1 MGNSASETSAGKAR
15 DMAKLFPR
23 RPERIVVAVVLLAW
37 VLLALSS
44 PWQTI
49 ADNAS
54 RSVSWVLLTW
64 GWLLWIAVGAS
75 LLVPSPMSLT
85 IIRIVVPLS
94 VVVSIVASHPPAVFC
109 SVVALIVCASPV
121 FVDAMVQGGA
131 YGDETRFA
139 LRTPL
144 PYVVPAVIAWVIYT
158 ASLVGGSLLLAAQQF
173 VVGAVLVAIGVF
185 LSRSIPQRLHRLA
198 RRWLVLVP
206 VGIMVHDHLVLHETI
221 MAPSAKIMSVA
232 RTSDVGEAADLTGGT
247 FGDRLTITLTEA
259 DKVVMSAITAKT
271 LGTTEALH
279 VKMFCIAPR
288 RLTAALSAITQ

>member
-1 MGNSASETSAGKAR
+1 
-15 DMAKLFPR
+15 MAQHPLL
-23 RPERIVVAVVLLAW
+23 RPERIVVSVVLLAW
-37 VLLALSS
+37 VALVLSS

-49 ADNAS
+49 ADDAS
-54 RSVSWVLLTW
+54 RSVAWVVLSW
-64 GWLLWIAVGAS
+64 GWFLWTGVGAS

-85 IIRIVVPLS
+85 IVRIAVPLS
-94 VVVSIVASHPPAVFC
+94 VVVSVVASQPLAVFC

-121 FVDAMVQGGA
+121 FVDVMVQGGA

-144 PYVVPAVIAWVIYT
+144 PYVVPAVVAWLLYT
-158 ASLVGGSLLLAAQQF
+158 AALIGGSLLLAAHQYI
-173 VVGAVLVAIGVF
+173 VGAVLVAIGIL
-185 LSRSIPQRLHRLA
+185 LSRTIPRRLHRLA

-206 VGIMVHDHLVLHETI
+206 VGIVVHDHLVLHETI
-221 MAPSAKIMSVA
+221 MAHSGKILSVT
-232 RTSDVGEAADLTGGT
+232 RMSDVGEAADLTGGVV
-247 FGDRLTITLTEA
+247 GDRITIALTEA
-259 DKVVMSAITAKT
+259 DKVVLSAITAKA

>member
-1 MGNSASETSAGKAR
+1 MSETSAGKAR
-15 DMAKLFPR
+15 DMSKHPLL
-23 RPERIVVAVVLLAW
+23 RPERIVVSVVIVAW
-37 VLLALSS
+37 VTIAIAS

-49 ADNAS
+49 ADDAS

-64 GWLLWIAVGAS
+64 GWLLWTSVAAS
-75 LLVPSPMSLT
+75 LLVPSPTSLT
-85 IIRIVVPLS
+85 IVRIVVPLS
-94 VVVSIVASHPPAVFC
+94 VVVSIAASQPLAIFC

-131 YGDETRFA
+131 YGDESRFA

-144 PYVVPAVIAWVIYT
+144 PYVVPAIIAWLLYT
-158 ASLVGGSLLLAAQQF
+158 AALIGGSLLLAAQQYI
-173 VVGAVLVAIGVF
+173 VGAVLVTIGIL
-185 LSRSIPQRLHRLA
+185 LSRTIPQRLHRLA

-206 VGIMVHDHLVLHETI
+206 VGIVVHDHLVLHETI
-221 MAPSAKIMSVA
+221 MAPSAKILSVA
-232 RTSDVGEAADLTGGT
+232 RTSDVGEAADLTGGV
-247 FGDRLTITLTEA
+247 FGERITIALTEA
-259 DKVVMSAITAKT
+259 DKVILSKITAKA

>member
-1 MGNSASETSAGKAR
+1 
-15 DMAKLFPR
+15 MAKLLPL
-23 RPERIVVAVVLLAW
+23 RPERIVVSVVLAAW
-37 VLLALSS
+37 VVLALSS
-44 PWQTI
+44 PWQAI
-49 ADNAS
+49 ADDAS

-64 GWLLWIAVGAS
+64 SWLLWTAVGAS

-85 IIRIVVPLS
+85 IVRIVVPLS
-94 VVVSIVASHPPAVFC
+94 VVVSVVAGQPLAVFC

-144 PYVVPAVIAWVIYT
+144 PYVVPAVIAWVIYI
-158 ASLVGGSLLLAAQQF
+158 ASLVGGSLLLAAQQY
-173 VVGAVLVAIGVF
+173 VVGAVLVAIGIL
-185 LSRSIPQRLHRLA
+185 LSRTIPQRLHRLA

-206 VGIMVHDHLVLHETI
+206 VGIVVHDHLVLHETI
-221 MAPSAKIMSVA
+221 MAHTEKILSATRA
-232 RTSDVGEAADLTGGT
+232 SDVGEAADLTGGVI
-247 FGDRLTITLTEA
+247 GDRLTIALTEA
-259 DKVVMSAITAKT
+259 DKVVLSAITAKT

-288 RLTAALSAITQ
+288 RLNAALLAITQ

>member
-1 MGNSASETSAGKAR
+1 MSETSAGKAR
-15 DMAKLFPR
+15 DMSKHPLL
-23 RPERIVVAVVLLAW
+23 RPERIVVSVVIAAW
-37 VLLALSS
+37 VTIAIAS

-49 ADNAS
+49 ADDAS

-64 GWLLWIAVGAS
+64 GWLLWTSVAAS
-75 LLVPSPMSLT
+75 LLVPSPTSLT
-85 IIRIVVPLS
+85 IVRIVVPLS
-94 VVVSIVASHPPAVFC
+94 VVISIAASQPLAIFC

-131 YGDETRFA
+131 YGDESRFA

-144 PYVVPAVIAWVIYT
+144 PYVVPAIIAWLLYT
-158 ASLVGGSLLLAAQQF
+158 AALIGGSLLLAAQQYI
-173 VVGAVLVAIGVF
+173 VGAVLVTIGIL
-185 LSRSIPQRLHRLA
+185 LSRTIPQRLHRLA

-206 VGIMVHDHLVLHETI
+206 VGIVVHDHLVLHETI
-221 MAPSAKIMSVA
+221 MAPSAKILSVA
-232 RTSDVGEAADLTGGT
+232 RTSDVGEAADLTGGV
-247 FGDRLTITLTEA
+247 FGERITIALTEA
-259 DKVVMSAITAKT
+259 DKVILSKITAKA

>member
-1 MGNSASETSAGKAR
+1 MSETSAGKAR
-15 DMAKLFPR
+15 DMSKHPLL
-23 RPERIVVAVVLLAW
+23 RPERIVVSVVIAAW
-37 VLLALSS
+37 VTIAIAS

-49 ADNAS
+49 ADDAS

-64 GWLLWIAVGAS
+64 GWLLWTSVAAS
-75 LLVPSPMSLT
+75 LLVPSPTSLT
-85 IIRIVVPLS
+85 IVRIVVPLS
-94 VVVSIVASHPPAVFC
+94 VVVSIAASQPLAIFC

-131 YGDETRFA
+131 YGDESRFA

-144 PYVVPAVIAWVIYT
+144 PYVVPAVIAWLLYT
-158 ASLVGGSLLLAAQQF
+158 AALIGGSLLLAAQQYM
-173 VVGAVLVAIGVF
+173 VGAVLVTIGIL
-185 LSRSIPQRLHRLA
+185 LSRTIPQRLHRLA

-206 VGIMVHDHLVLHETI
+206 VGIVVHDHLVLHETI
-221 MAPSAKIMSVA
+221 MAPSAKILSVA
-232 RTSDVGEAADLTGGT
+232 RTSDVGEAADLTGGV
-247 FGDRLTITLTEA
+247 FGERITIALTEA
-259 DKVVMSAITAKT
+259 DKVILSKITAKA

>member
-1 MGNSASETSAGKAR
+1 MTGTSAGKAR
-15 DMAKLFPR
+15 DMAKLIPL
-23 RPERIVVAVVLLAW
+23 RPERIAVSVVLLAW
-37 VLLALSS
+37 VVLALSA

-49 ADNAS
+49 ADDAS
-54 RSVSWVLLTW
+54 RSVSWVLLIW
-64 GWLLWIAVGAS
+64 GWLLWTGVGAS

-85 IIRIVVPLS
+85 IVRIVVPLS
-94 VVVSIVASHPPAVFC
+94 VVISIVASQPIAVFC
-109 SVVALIVCASPV
+109 SVVTLIVCASPV

-144 PYVVPAVIAWVIYT
+144 PYVVPAIIAWAIYT
-158 ASLVGGSLLLAAQQF
+158 TSLVGGSLLLAAQQY
-173 VVGAVLVAIGVF
+173 VIGAILLALGLF
-185 LSRSIPQRLHRLA
+185 LSRTIPKRIHRLA

-206 VGIMVHDHLVLHETI
+206 VGVVVHDHLVLHETI
-221 MAPSAKIMSVA
+221 MAPSAKIMSVV
-232 RTSDVGEAADLTGGT
+232 RTAEVGEAADLTGGT
-247 FGDRLTITLTEA
+247 IGDRITITLTEA

-288 RLTAALSAITQ
+288 RVTAALSAITQ